1 MLQSF
6 LTYINDRSLFES
18 HQKILLAVSGGKDS
32 MLMLDLFFRAGF
44 NFVVAHC
51 NFQLRPLDSD
61 GDEAF
66 VRQYCEEKTIPFF
79 VKRFETKKEAE
90 AKGVSTQMI
99 ARDLRYAWFEELR
112 QHLSCDYIA
121 TAHHL
126 NDAVETLFL
135 NITKGTGPK
144 GLRSIPAKQGHII
157 RPLMFAGSGEL
168 AHYVALNQI
177 QWREDVSNQTVD
189 YQRNKIR
196 HEVIPVLKEINP
208 SLEETVARNISRF
221 QDLAGIFE
229 ERLAV
234 FEADVVSKE
243 GESVEIDSLKLKAF
257 TGHALLLEEFLKP
270 YGFNY
275 AQVNDILH
283 AGPGKIFQ
291 SAGYVL
297 EAGRVSWLLSPQSA
311 RLSEEIVISKQDH
324 EVVFVHGKLQLEQ
337 LSRLPEAGE
346 LKEKEKAF
354 LDVDKLEF
362 PLVLRVWKTGDAFR
376 PFGMKGNKK
385 VSDYLIDH
393 KIDSFDKNKQY
404 VLCDQ
409 SGIVWLVGQRID
421 DRCRISE
428 KTLSVLKVELQ

>member
-18 HQKILLAVSGGKDS
+18 HHKILLAVSGGRDS

-44 NFVVAHC
+44 NFAVAHC
-51 NFQLRPLDSD
+51 NFQLRPSDSD

-66 VRQYCEEKTIPFF
+66 VRQYCEEKRIPFF
-79 VKRFETKKEAE
+79 AKRFETKKEAE
-90 AKGVSTQMI
+90 AKGVSTQMM

-157 RPLMFAGSGEL
+157 RPLMFAGSEEL
-168 AHYVALNQI
+168 AHYVAFNHI
-177 QWREDVSNQTVD
+177 QWREDVSNQTLD

-196 HEVIPVLKEINP
+196 HEVIPVLREINP

-234 FEADVVSKE
+234 FEAEVVSRR
-243 GESVEIDSLKLKAF
+243 GDGMEIDKMRSKAF
-257 TGHALLLEEFLKP
+257 TGYALLLEEFLKP

-283 AGPGKIFQ
+283 AAPGKIFQ

-297 EAGRVSWLLSPQSA
+297 ESGRALWLLSPVKDQ
-311 RLSEEIVISKQDH
+311 LQEEIVISEDDL
-324 EVVFVHGKLQLEQ
+324 EVSFVHGKLLLEQ
-337 LSRLPEAGE
+337 ITHPPLAGE
-346 LKEKEKAF
+346 LKEKGKAF
-354 LDVDKLEF
+354 LDLNKLAF
-362 PLVLRVWKTGDAFR
+362 PLVLRVWKNGDVFR

-385 VSDYLIDH
+385 VSDYLVDQ
-393 KIDSFDKNKQY
+393 KVDSFDKNKQY

-428 KTLSVLKVELQ
+428 NTSSVLKVEWQ